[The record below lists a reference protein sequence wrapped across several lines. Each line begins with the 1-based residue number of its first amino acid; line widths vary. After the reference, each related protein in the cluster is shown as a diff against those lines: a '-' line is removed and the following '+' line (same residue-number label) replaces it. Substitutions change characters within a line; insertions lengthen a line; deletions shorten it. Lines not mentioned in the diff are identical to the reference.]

1 MPGKFAD
8 STRFVLLRPSGI
20 LAELRGFLKVRSAPA
35 TCGSTFMAINP
46 SKIRMRQL
54 LAAEGYLAL
63 NMPDHALR
71 ELGHI
76 EEVGDERFNT
86 CMLRGEALLLKEEM
100 LQALDAFRE
109 AHLDKPTELNALMR
123 MAWCFKRI
131 DQLPKAI
138 DAMKLAYQF
147 HKDVPVVLYN
157 LACYYSLAGE
167 KDEAL
172 SWLGRAFRMDREL
185 LKLIPKETDFDPLR
199 DDLDFQHLLALTSSQ
214 K

>member
-1 MPGKFAD
+1 MP
-8 STRFVLLRPSGI
+8 
-20 LAELRGFLKVRSAPA
+20 
-35 TCGSTFMAINP
+35 INS
-46 SKIRMRQL
+46 SKRRERQI

-76 EEVGDERFNT
+76 EDVGDERYNVS
-86 CMLRGEALLLKEEM
+86 MLHGEALLMKGEM
-100 LQALDAFRE
+100 QPALDDFRE
-109 AHLDKPTELNALMR
+109 AHKEKPTELNALMR
-123 MAWCFKRI
+123 MAWCYKRV
-131 DQLPKAI
+131 DQLPRAI

-167 KDEAL
+167 KFEAL

-185 LKLIPKETDFDPLR
+185 LKLVPRETDFDPLR
-199 DDLDFQHLLALTSSQ
+199 NDLDFQHLMALTSSQ

>member
-71 ELGHI
+71 ELVRH
-76 EEVGDERFNT
+76 RKQ
-86 CMLRGEALLLKEEM
+86 KE
-100 LQALDAFRE
+100 
-109 AHLDKPTELNALMR
+109 
-123 MAWCFKRI
+123 I
-131 DQLPKAI
+131 
-138 DAMKLAYQF
+138 
-147 HKDVPVVLYN
+147 
-157 LACYYSLAGE
+157 
-167 KDEAL
+167 
-172 SWLGRAFRMDREL
+172 
-185 LKLIPKETDFDPLR
+185 LKLKGEIHWEG
-199 DDLDFQHLLALTSSQ
+199 DLSQ
-214 K
+214 MRQGRHF

>member
-1 MPGKFAD
+1 MGKLVD
-8 STRFVLLRPSGI
+8 STPFVLLSPPGFI
-20 LAELRGFLKVRSAPA
+20 AKLRGFLKVRSAPA
-35 TCGSTFMAINP
+35 TRGSTFMPVNP
-46 SKIRMRQL
+46 SKLRMRQL

-63 NMPDHALR
+63 SMPDHALR
-71 ELGHI
+71 ELGRI
-76 EEVGDERFNT
+76 EDIGDDRFNT
-86 CMLRGEALLLKEEM
+86 CMLRGEALLMKEEK

-109 AHLDKPTELNALMR
+109 AHLEKPTDLNALMR

-147 HKDVPVVLYN
+147 HKEVPVVLYN
-157 LACYYSLAGE
+157 LACYYSLSGE

-172 SWLGRAFRMDREL
+172 SWMGRAFRMDREL

-199 DDLDFQHLLALTSSQ
+199 NDSDFQHLLALTSSR